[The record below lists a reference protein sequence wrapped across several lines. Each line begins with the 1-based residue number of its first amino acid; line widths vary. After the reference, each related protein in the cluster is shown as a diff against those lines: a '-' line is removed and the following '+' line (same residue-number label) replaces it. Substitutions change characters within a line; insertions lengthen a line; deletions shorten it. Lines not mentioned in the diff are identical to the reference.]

1 MINLFLPCLSWPR
14 FCVTLQEIQQLYV
27 STPND
32 LTANYLH
39 KCMATIRSTETS
51 LVVVF
56 GVALHI
62 TQICL
67 FSPSGWLG
75 GMISL
80 RDYLF

>member
-32 LTANYLH
+32 LTANYLCN
-39 KCMATIRSTETS
+39 CMGTIRSTETS
-51 LVVVF
+51 RVIVF
-56 GVALHI
+56 EVTLHI
-62 TQICL
+62 TQIRL

-75 GMISL
+75 AMTSM